1 MDGVASP
8 SQSAA
13 THSPWGD
20 LVRVSGASSSAAASA
35 SASSRRYA
43 GSLPSDL
50 ERAASKARFPAS
62 SSKASGEPTT
72 SASVKEEIIDA
83 ETARLHKEQQDV
95 VSGFMFPWERR
106 QMQGGGE
113 LNTWEKYYWGV
124 FVVAI
129 AVFLFNRAGS
139 WNNTE
144 EELEKAA
151 AEKRREEEMERL
163 RVERARLL
171 LAGGTILGP
180 IGAAGADGEEEEDP
194 FEGMSPED
202 IEEFVR
208 GQTGAA
214 ADPFA
219 GLSPEEIDEYVKK
232 HNL

>member
-1 MDGVASP
+1 M
-8 SQSAA
+8 
-13 THSPWGD
+13 
-20 LVRVSGASSSAAASA
+20 RVSGASAPASA
-35 SASSRRYA
+35 SASASVSASSRRYA

-62 SSKASGEPTT
+62 SRKASGEPTT

-139 WNNTE
+139 WNNTDE
-144 EELEKAA
+144 EVEKAA